1 MDDLEKW
8 VKDGKDLSA
17 AIRPRS
23 FPLGIKLLKPGEEMP
38 EKAHRPVKDMGI
50 KITLCQAFTMA
61 RLYGQTIG
69 MTRDDAVFCPGPL
82 LWAWEEMDDEADLAN
97 FWVKD
102 LPFFEYPEV
111 GMKTIKALPRF
122 EKGEI
127 VGMVVSPLEW
137 TRIVPDVILIYCNP
151 AQMMRLVQGTLFKQG
166 GVLTSSFTGLA
177 ASCAEGVIESY
188 KNQVSRVVLP
198 GAGDRV
204 VAMDQDDEMIFTL
217 PASKL
222 DELIDGIQV
231 RHGTLG
237 GQRYPI
243 PHNVRFQPAMPYGK
257 LEREKKVKGR

>member
-1 MDDLEKW
+1 MEDLEKW
-8 VKDGKDLSA
+8 VQLGKDLSA
-17 AIRPRS
+17 SIRPRS
-23 FPLGIKLLKPGEEMP
+23 FPLGIKLLKPGEPFP
-38 EKAHRPVKDMGI
+38 EKVHFPVKDMGI

-69 MTRDDAVFCPGPL
+69 MTREDAVFCPGPL
-82 LWAWEEMDDEADLAN
+82 LWAWEEMGDENDLLN

-102 LPFFEYPEV
+102 LPFFEYPEL
-111 GMKTIKALPRF
+111 GRKTLDSLPRF
-122 EKGEI
+122 NKGE
-127 VGMVVSPLEW
+127 VAGVVISPLEW
-137 TRIVPDVILIYCNP
+137 TRVEPDVIMVYANP
-151 AQMMRLVQGTLFKQG
+151 AQVMRLVHGTIFKQG
-166 GVLTSSFTGLA
+166 GVISSSFTGLA

-188 KNQVSRVVLP
+188 KKQVSRVVLP

-204 VAMDQDDEMIFTL
+204 VAMDQDDELIFTL

-222 DELIDGIQV
+222 EELVDGVKV

-243 PHNVRFQPAMPYGK
+243 PFNVRFQPAMPYGK